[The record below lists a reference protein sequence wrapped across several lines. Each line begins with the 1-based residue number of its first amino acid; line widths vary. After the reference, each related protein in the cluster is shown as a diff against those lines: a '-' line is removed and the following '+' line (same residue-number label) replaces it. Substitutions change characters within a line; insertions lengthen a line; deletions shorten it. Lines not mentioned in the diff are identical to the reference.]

1 MMSKTG
7 EIKEQILRILNDG
20 KVHAVSDIK
29 EEIRK
34 GNKSNISEGVFAGCF
49 RTLVLEKKCKNPDRG
64 LYMINKD
71 NEEETSEKE
80 SCRERRVEE
89 IALMQA
95 VGDSVARMDAE
106 IAVAMKRIDISVVD
120 EGVLK
125 YCIEIKK
132 ICNEAKEKANIASQI
147 LK

>member
-1 MMSKTG
+1 MSKTG
-7 EIKEQILRILNDG
+7 EIKGQILRILNDG
-20 KVHAVSDIK
+20 KVHTVSDIK
-29 EEIRK
+29 EAIRK

-64 LYMINKD
+64 LYMINREG
-71 NEEETSEKE
+71 EEETFEKK
-80 SCRERRVEE
+80 SCGERREEE

-95 VGDSVARMDAE
+95 VMDSIARMEAE
-106 IAVAMKRIDISVVD
+106 IAVAMKGIDISVVD

-132 ICNEAKEKANIASQI
+132 ICNEAKERANIANQI

>member
-1 MMSKTG
+1 MSKSG

-20 KVHAVSDIK
+20 KVHPVSQIK

-34 GNKSNISEGVFAGCF
+34 ENKSNISEGVFAGCF

-64 LYMINKD
+64 LYMINKE
-71 NEEETSEKE
+71 NEEETHEKKK
-80 SCRERRVEE
+80 CGERREE
-89 IALMQA
+89 ENALVQA
-95 VGDSVARMDAE
+95 VMHSVARMDTE
-106 IAVAMKRIDISVVD
+106 IAAAMKGIDISVVD

-132 ICNEAKEKANIASQI
+132 ICNEAKERVSIANEI

>member
-1 MMSKTG
+1 MSKTG

-49 RTLVLEKKCKNPDRG
+49 RTLVLEKKCNNPDRG
-64 LYMINKD
+64 LYMINKE
-71 NEEETSEKE
+71 NEEETPEKE
-80 SCRERRVEE
+80 NCKERREE
-89 IALMQA
+89 ESALMQA
-95 VGDSVARMDAE
+95 VIHSVARMDTE
-106 IAVAMKRIDISVVD
+106 IAAAMKGIDISVVD

-132 ICNEAKEKANIASQI
+132 ICNEAKERVNIANQI